1 MKREL
6 GPKEID
12 LRRARTIVN
21 VGHTARKKPKGEKEW
36 FGRIL
41 LILEMLWDLLTLSR

>member
-1 MKREL
+1 MKT
-6 GPKEID
+6 G
-12 LRRARTIVN
+12 
-21 VGHTARKKPKGEKEW
+21 KKKATGEKDG